1 MKCACKYFQEQSDR
15 KGIHTPDWCRY
26 YHSTLDEMSYKF
38 FHELNGIMYDENG
51 NPTNDGPREIGQV
64 GCLSQ
69 IQQLE
74 LF

>member
-1 MKCACKYFQEQSDR
+1 MKTEIELKDIVSYLPYGMLFQEQKKS
-15 KGIHTPDWCRY
+15 
-26 YHSTLDEMSYKF
+26 YHY
-38 FHELNGIMYDENG
+38 ENG